1 MTTKERLHQLVDQL
15 PESGTDKAAR
25 FLEELATEAAPAG
38 ELPSIEDLGGSM
50 PDLIGDMTTAEYLR
64 MVRGG

>member
-15 PESGTDKAAR
+15 PESEADKAAR
-25 FLEELATEAAPAG
+25 FLEELASGWAPNPP
-38 ELPSIEDLGGSM
+38 LPTIAELGGSI
-50 PDLIGDMTTAEYLR
+50 PDLTGDMATAEYLR